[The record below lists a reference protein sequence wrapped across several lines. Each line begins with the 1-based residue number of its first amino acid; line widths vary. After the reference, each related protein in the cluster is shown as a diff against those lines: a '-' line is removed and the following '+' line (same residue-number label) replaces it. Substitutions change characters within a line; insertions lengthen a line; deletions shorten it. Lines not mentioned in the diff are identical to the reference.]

1 MPNASKTSWNGNLMS
16 NLDNNDFTISTT
28 NSNPPHIHEQ
38 VAKQ

>member
-1 MPNASKTSWNGNLMS
+1 MS

-38 VAKQ
+38 VATYKLQKIEMKKKIM